1 MNRLSTGRF
10 VPPPVYIGFP
20 LFVHAKSRSEQL
32 FMVPWRARGTVGFRA
47 DRTVGTLFCPA
58 SPIPLSAVRRAD
70 RTRPLCVRVLDSTG
84 KTKLL
89 LSLNLSYVEADD
101 SKTCTH
107 NGRVGSARRP
117 ADGAAG
123 RRAEKRA
130 DISVGPEANRPSS
143 LPAYREQLF

>member
-32 FMVPWRARGTVGFRA
+32 FMVPWRASGAVGFRA

-58 SPIPLSAVRRAD
+58 SPIPLSTVRRAD

-84 KTKLL
+84 LALQSIEDNCAK
-89 LSLNLSYVEADD
+89 
-101 SKTCTH
+101 
-107 NGRVGSARRP
+107 RFFGSTNKGNP
-117 ADGAAG
+117 M
-123 RRAEKRA
+123 
-130 DISVGPEANRPSS
+130 
-143 LPAYREQLF
+143 